1 MVQTPGNNTQTQNP
15 VSNLEYDFL
24 TVLHNK
30 AEAIKAY
37 ETYINDAQQAG
48 SQPCVE
54 LFQKL
59 RQADIEH
66 AQEIRHHLQQV
77 LQHGKM

>member
-1 MVQTPGNNTQTQNP
+1 MVQTTGNTQTQNP
-15 VSNLEYDFL
+15 ISNLEYDFL

-37 ETYINDAQQAG
+37 DTYINDAQQAG

-59 RQADIEH
+59 RQSDIEH
-66 AQEIRHHLQQV
+66 AKEIRHHLQEVMQK
-77 LQHGKM
+77 GKM

>member
-1 MVQTPGNNTQTQNP
+1 MATNTGNGQSQQP
-15 VSNLEYDFL
+15 ISNLEYDFI

-30 AEAIKAY
+30 AEAVKAY
-37 ETYINDAQQAG
+37 NTYIQDAQQSG

-59 RQADIEH
+59 RQSDIEQAH
-66 AQEIRHHLQQV
+66 EIRRHLQEV
-77 LQHGKM
+77 MQHGKM

>member
-1 MVQTPGNNTQTQNP
+1 MVQTAGNTQTQNP

-59 RQADIEH
+59 RQSDIEH
-66 AQEIRHHLQQV
+66 AQEIRRHLQEV
-77 LQHGKM
+77 MHKGKM

>member
-1 MVQTPGNNTQTQNP
+1 MVQTPGKTQNP

-24 TVLHNK
+24 TVLHHK

-59 RQADIEH
+59 RQSDIEH
-66 AQEIRHHLQQV
+66 AQEIRRHLQEVMQK
-77 LQHGKM
+77 GKM